1 MTKLSAFLTA
11 RFGKLDA
18 TGKFWMWAGII
29 TLICS
34 MGMAY
39 DYGSQVT
46 WKHGLVM
53 GALSFATAFLLE
65 EAYSYWKRGLT
76 GVAIGLT
83 IVSIPMFWQETKSH
97 IAYTAG
103 FRTASVE
110 KVKVQNTKYNGAQD
124 DVNKLDEQ
132 IAFWT
137 KRRSSLIEQNGWTA
151 TVTADALRARL
162 DGMNLAIKQEEA
174 RGGCK
179 AKCLDR
185 TKERDEVAS
194 RIAVLEE
201 TKGLDDRIKQ
211 ANDKLAELRTKAGAI
226 EHQTSIVEHQTDF
239 LQKAVA
245 FALNKGD
252 SKASPT
258 MAEGVDIENTIMLA
272 LMPVMLPALCF
283 FMMGLRRQDDEH
295 AAKPASSR
303 VPPVDERFAPPP
315 AATADQAANTVLG
328 HSRLAVRSATLAD
341 LRSSLRSIAA

>member
-1 MTKLSAFLTA
+1 MKKLSAFLTA
-11 RFGKLDA
+11 RFGRLDA
-18 TGKFWMWAGII
+18 TGKFWMWAGIV
-29 TLICS
+29 TLIVS

-46 WKHGLVM
+46 WKHGVVM

-103 FRTASVE
+103 FRGASVE
-110 KVKVQNTKYNGAQD
+110 KVHVQNRKYTGAQD
-124 DVNKLDEQ
+124 DVDKLNEQ
-132 IAFWT
+132 IAFWA
-137 KRRSSLIEQNGWTA
+137 KRRASLIEQNGWTA

-211 ANDKLAELRTKAGAI
+211 ANEKLAELRSKAATV
-226 EHQTSIVEHQTDF
+226 EHQTSVVEHQTDLLVKVAGLLF
-239 LQKAVA
+239 QGDTKATA
-245 FALNKGD
+245 KL
-252 SKASPT
+252 
-258 MAEGVDIENTIMLA
+258 AEGVDLENTVMLA

-283 FMMGLRRQDDEH
+283 FMMGLRRVEDGEDH
-295 AAKPASSR
+295 TPAAKPG
-303 VPPVDERFAPPP
+303 
-315 AATADQAANTVLG
+315 TADSKNTLHIIEKDSGAAQLLEQIRRNLK
-328 HSRLAVRSATLAD
+328 
-341 LRSSLRSIAA
+341 AA

>member
-1 MTKLSAFLTA
+1 MTKLSNFLTA

-18 TGKFWMWAGII
+18 TGKFWMWAGIV

-124 DVNKLDEQ
+124 TVEENKAQL
-132 IAFWT
+132 AFWQ
-137 KRRSSLIEQNGWTA
+137 KRLETLTSQNGWTA
-151 TVTADALRARL
+151 TVTADGLRAKL
-162 DGMNLAIKQEEA
+162 PSLELAIKQEEA
-174 RGGCK
+174 NGGCK
-179 AKCLDR
+179 SKCLAR
-185 TKERDEVAS
+185 TKERDE
-194 RIAVLEE
+194 IAERVKVLEE
-201 TKGLDDRIKQ
+201 TNDLSAKIAHAKQ
-211 ANDKLAELRTKAGAI
+211 VLGNLRDKAATV

-239 LQKAVA
+239 LQKTAA
-245 FALNKGD
+245 FILGKDGKGN
-252 SKASPT
+252 ST
-258 MAEGVDIENTIMLA
+258 LAEGVDIENTVMLA

-283 FMMGLRRQDDEH
+283 FMMGLRRQDEH
-295 AAKPASSR
+295 ITAQNDNHTPASAPAT
-303 VPPVDERFAPPP
+303 VPPVEQRFAPPP
-315 AATADQAANTVLG
+315 ANTRQGV
-328 HSRLAVRSATLAD
+328 AVRTSTLAD
-341 LRSSLRSIAA
+341 LRSSLRQIAA